1 MKNCPNCGAPSPV
14 HDTRDV
20 PYMYKDQTTTIPDI
34 SGHFC
39 GTCGEVTLDRGDVDR
54 YSALVGAFERS
65 VDRDLVD
72 PTFILGVRRRLKLDQ
87 REAGVI
93 FGGGAN
99 AFSRYENGKVRP
111 PLSLVKLLRLL
122 DRHPELLAEVRE

>member
-20 PYMYKDQTTTIPDI
+20 PYVYKDQSTTIPAV

-39 GTCGEVTLDRGDVDR
+39 GTCGEVTLDKDAVDR
-54 YSALVGAFERS
+54 YSALVGAFQRS
-65 VDRDLVD
+65 IDRELVD
-72 PTFILGVRRRLKLDQ
+72 PTYILTVRRKLKLDQ
-87 REAGVI
+87 REAGTI

-111 PLSLVKLLRLL
+111 PVSLVKLLRLL
-122 DRHPELLAEVRE
+122 DRHPELLDEVR